1 MHREIIHPKTN
12 QIVIT
17 LPHELLNQEL
27 ELLIFPTAR
36 ARKRKADTKRLMT
49 SVFKDAEKIN
59 VTERLDIDK
68 LMNEMNDAIS

>member
-17 LPHELLNQEL
+17 LPPELLNQEL

-36 ARKRKADTKRLMT
+36 ERKADTKRMMT
-49 SVFKDAEKIN
+49 RVFKDAEKIN
-59 VTERLDIDK
+59 IAEQLDVDK